1 LFAPVLEFT
10 TTFLLGWLNYL
21 PKIKL
26 LTIMVLIPFIFNAI
40 QFWIQDNILKADKKS
55 NIEFISNARMT
66 RSLTMKP
73 KRNAPMFNH
82 KSTKRSES
90 LTSNNGAGMKL

>member
-1 LFAPVLEFT
+1 
-10 TTFLLGWLNYL
+10 
-21 PKIKL
+21 
-26 LTIMVLIPFIFNAI
+26 MVLIPFIFNAI